1 MPFAQKLGLLRDRG
15 GSMRRPCAPDP
26 DPRRGAGVDSRAP
39 ALAACRL
46 FRGRALG
53 GGAFLDSFF
62 LFPDSEALFRCCW
75 LNAEKT
81 R

>member
-53 GGAFLDSFF
+53 GGGHFLTLSFCF
-62 LFPDSEALFRCCW
+62 LIQKPCFGA
-75 LNAEKT
+75 AG
-81 R
+81 

>member
-53 GGAFLDSFF
+53 GGIS
-62 LFPDSEALFRCCW
+62 
-75 LNAEKT
+75 
-81 R
+81 